1 MKMMMTYQTLTV
13 AYEGFI
19 FDYTVD
25 MGGDV
30 QVYHECGERKE
41 FIESLGIENELT
53 SIEELKAFALNWYQS
68 RVDVDK
74 VKGIFMEDGKLTITV
89 GKDLKFQQRVV
100 EVEGYHEVTIEVYH
114 VSLSGEETWLDQI
127 GMEEV
132 ITYEQYRIMSDLVD
146 EWMMTKE
153 AVEKYQQLKYQGEE
167 K

>member
-1 MKMMMTYQTLTV
+1 MMMTYQTLTV

-25 MGGDV
+25 IGGDV
-30 QVYHECGERKE
+30 QVYHESGDGKA
-41 FIESLGIENELT
+41 FIESLGIEKELT

-74 VKGIFMEDGKLTITV
+74 VKEIFMEDGKLIITV

-100 EVEGYHEVTIEVYH
+100 EVEGYREVTIEVYH

-127 GMEEV
+127 SMEEE
-132 ITYEQYRIMSDLVD
+132 ITYEQYGIMSDLVD

>member
-1 MKMMMTYQTLTV
+1 MVVIYKTLTV

-53 SIEELKAFALNWYQS
+53 SVEELKAFALNWYQS

-74 VKGIFMEDGKLTITV
+74 VKEIFMEDGKLIITV

-100 EVEGYHEVTIEVYH
+100 EVEGYREVTIEVYH

-127 GMEEV
+127 SMEEA
-132 ITYEQYRIMSDLVD
+132 ITYEQYEIMSDLVD

>member
-1 MKMMMTYQTLTV
+1 MMVTYQTLTV

-25 MGGDV
+25 IGGDV
-30 QVYHECGERKE
+30 QVYHESGDGKA
-41 FIESLGIENELT
+41 FIESLGIEKELT
-53 SIEELKAFALNWYQS
+53 SIEDLKAFALNWYQS

-74 VKGIFMEDGKLTITV
+74 VKEIFMEDGKLIITV

-100 EVEGYHEVTIEVYH
+100 EVEGDREVMIEVYH

-127 GMEEV
+127 SMEEE
-132 ITYEQYRIMSDLVD
+132 ITYEQYGIMSDLVD

>member
-1 MKMMMTYQTLTV
+1 MMMTYQTLTV